1 MNDPLHDSVDALSKA
16 YEKMHQRAVS
26 NLHQAKEKSAQILH
40 QFIHQAK
47 DKAVALEELTE
58 EDAAKV
64 ADWLKRDMDDF
75 IDSLVEGEN
84 ELKDWLG
91 FETSLLENV
100 FLDLM
105 LQTADKTT
113 VELLAL
119 KENVRCCIFTRL
131 EESPPVQN
139 AMRPVIIE
147 NRINSRV
154 SFTFKPVYPLSIFG
168 RGVMRY
174 CTD

>member
-119 KENVRCCIFTRL
+119 KENARMASTWHTGEVTGPGTLICDNCGEVLHFHKAGRI
-131 EESPPVQN
+131 PPC
-139 AMRPVIIE
+139 AKCHATCYHR
-147 NRINSRV
+147 
-154 SFTFKPVYPLSIFG
+154 KPH
-168 RGVMRY
+168 
-174 CTD
+174 

>member
-1 MNDPLHDSVDALSKA
+1 MNDPRHDSVDASIKA
-16 YEKMHQRAVS
+16 YEKMLERSVS
-26 NLHQAKEKSAQILH
+26 NLHQAKEKSMQILH
-40 QFIHQAK
+40 QFINQAR
-47 DKAVALEELTE
+47 DKAVELEELTE

-64 ADWLKRDMDDF
+64 ATWLKRDLNDF

-119 KENVRCCIFTRL
+119 KENARIASTWHTGEVTGPGTLICDNCGEVLHFHKAGKI
-131 EESPPVQN
+131 PPC
-139 AMRPVIIE
+139 AKCHATSYHRK
-147 NRINSRV
+147 SH
-154 SFTFKPVYPLSIFG
+154 
-168 RGVMRY
+168 
-174 CTD
+174 

>member
-1 MNDPLHDSVDALSKA
+1 MSDPLQDSVDALSKA
-16 YEKMHQRAVS
+16 YEKMHERAVR
-26 NLHQAKEKSAQILH
+26 NLHQTKEKSAQVLH
-40 QFIHQAK
+40 QLIHQAK
-47 DKAVALEELTE
+47 DKAVKLEELTE

-64 ADWLKRDMDDF
+64 ADWLKRDMNDF
-75 IDSLVEGEN
+75 IDALVEGES

-119 KENVRCCIFTRL
+119 KENARMASTWHTGEITGPGTLVCDNCGEVLHFHKAGKI
-131 EESPPVQN
+131 PPC
-139 AMRPVIIE
+139 AKCHATSYHRK
-147 NRINSRV
+147 SH
-154 SFTFKPVYPLSIFG
+154 
-168 RGVMRY
+168 
-174 CTD
+174 